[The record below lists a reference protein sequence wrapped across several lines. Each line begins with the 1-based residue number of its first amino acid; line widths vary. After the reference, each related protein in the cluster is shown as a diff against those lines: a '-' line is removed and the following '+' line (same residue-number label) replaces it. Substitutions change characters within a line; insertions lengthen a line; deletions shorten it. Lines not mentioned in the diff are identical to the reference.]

1 MDFALARRAISE
13 RITFRPQTLTLL
25 ASLWLVALGNFPF
38 WRSLWQATGGLH
50 AGNFFFV
57 LTVPLFV
64 LAWVYLLLSLLTWLR
79 ATRTALAIV
88 LLISAPAGY
97 FIDAYGILL
106 DHSMVANILETHPSE
121 ALELLSWRLWMWLA
135 VFGVLPAALIA
146 CVGVTRTRW
155 TRELGAK
162 ALGMAGAVICLAVVL
177 LVNYQSYASLLRNHR
192 ELRLLLVPSNIFAAV
207 HGHLTR
213 RLGAP
218 AALEVVGAD
227 ATRAFAKART
237 TKPTLTILV
246 VGETARAANFSL
258 NGYRRP
264 TNPELARRD
273 VLSFSDVS
281 ACGTSTAVSLPCM
294 FLDAGRAGFKATL
307 ALRHEGLL
315 DVLQHAG
322 IAVRWRDNN
331 SGCKGVCDRVPHE
344 DLSNLHVA
352 GLCRSDECYD
362 EILLHGLQTYLD
374 KQDSDTLIVLH
385 MKGSHGPAYFKRYP
399 PAFEIFAPA
408 CDNIQL
414 DRCSRQAIVNAYD
427 NTLRYT
433 DYVLSQ
439 AIDLLRNN
447 AEHFD
452 TAMLYVSD
460 HGESLGENG
469 LYLHGVPYAL
479 APREQ
484 IQVPMLLW
492 LSDGLRERLHIDAM
506 CLRAQQQAP
515 LSHDNLFHSILGLS
529 NVQTAIYRPERD
541 LFRPCRPAIAPLKQA
556 FLAQ

>member
-1 MDFALARRAISE
+1 
-13 RITFRPQTLTLL
+13 
-25 ASLWLVALGNFPF
+25 
-38 WRSLWQATGGLH
+38 
-50 AGNFFFV
+50 
-57 LTVPLFV
+57 
-64 LAWVYLLLSLLTWLR
+64 
-79 ATRTALAIV
+79 
-88 LLISAPAGY
+88 
-97 FIDAYGILL
+97 
-106 DHSMVANILETHPSE
+106 
-121 ALELLSWRLWMWLA
+121 MWLA

-192 ELRLLLVPSNIFAAV
+192 ELRLMLVPSNIFAAV

-213 RLGAP
+213 HLGAP

-258 NGYRRP
+258 NGYQRL
-264 TNPELARRD
+264 TNPALARQS
-273 VLSFSDVS
+273 VFSFSNVS

-294 FLDAGRAGFKATL
+294 FLDVGRDGFKATL

-344 DLSNLHVA
+344 DLSNTHVA

-362 EILLHGLQTYLD
+362 EILLHGLQSYLD
-374 KQDSDTLIVLH
+374 KQDRDTVIVLH

-399 PAFEIFAPA
+399 PAFEIFTPA

-492 LSDGLRERLHIDAM
+492 LSDSLRERLHIDAM

-541 LFRPCRPAIAPLKQA
+541 LFRPCRPAVAPLKQA
-556 FLAQ
+556 FLVQ